1 VQLKS
6 VAVPAA
12 SVVLPPVNG
21 EQPVPV
27 TDTLVIVEFPV
38 FVSVTV
44 IVTGV
49 PDATVVPG
57 VTLFVVNVVDAL
69 IAVTVT
75 VPLVVSPVSGTSLPR
90 VSFP

>member
-6 VAVPAA
+6 VAAPAIRVA
-12 SVVLPPVNG
+12 LPPVHG

-27 TDTLVIVEFPV
+27 TETFVIGESPV

-49 PDATVVPG
+49 PGATVVPG
-57 VTLFVVNVVDAL
+57 VTLFVVNVVDA
-69 IAVTVT
+69 
-75 VPLVVSPVSGTSLPR
+75 
-90 VSFP
+90 